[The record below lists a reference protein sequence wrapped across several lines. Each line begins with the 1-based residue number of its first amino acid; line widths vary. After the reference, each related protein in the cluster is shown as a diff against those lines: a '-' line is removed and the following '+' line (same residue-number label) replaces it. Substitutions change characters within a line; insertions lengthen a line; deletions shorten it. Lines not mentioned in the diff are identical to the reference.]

1 MNSGGDAAEQ
11 VIRLSLNG
19 VEVAAKIT
27 GAAAKHIAILLYTIL
42 KDQNQNKQTCKKGKA
57 SLKAMMK
64 SGKELTM
71 FTVKNSDLAK
81 FTEVAKKYGVLYC
94 ALTDRNN
101 KDPNAQVDIIT
112 KAECAPMINRIVERY
127 GMSSVT
133 QKDTILPKPMVRKDR
148 ESGIVDMSDKK
159 DKEPDIGAA
168 ERLLD
173 DLLGKPMR
181 QKEPTTNLPMKKTE
195 RFPLS
200 RNILDTPMK
209 SAKDTIKSPQEPTV
223 KKELQALISNRK
235 KQSKVSTMKKSQKF
249 NEAR

>member
-1 MNSGGDAAEQ
+1 MNTGGDAAEQ
-11 VIRLSLNG
+11 IIRLSLNG

-42 KDQNQNKQTCKKGKA
+42 KDQSQNKQTCKKGKA

-127 GMSSVT
+127 GMSSVAP
-133 QKDTILPKPMVRKDR
+133 KETIMPKIKKDR
-148 ESGIVDMSDKK
+148 DLGDSDIK
-159 DKEPDIGAA
+159 DQKIKEPNGGDT
-168 ERLLD
+168 EKLLD
-173 DLLGKPMR
+173 DLLGKPTR
-181 QKEPTTNLPMKKTE
+181 QKEPTINLPLKETKKY
-195 RFPLS
+195 PLLKNTS
-200 RNILDTPMK
+200 DMPMK
-209 SAKDTIKSPQEPTV
+209 SAKDTTKPLQEPSV
-223 KKELQALISNRK
+223 NEELKSLMSNRK
-235 KQSKVSTMKKSQKF
+235 EKPKVSTMKKSQKSK
-249 NEAR
+249 EAR

>member
-1 MNSGGDAAEQ
+1 
-11 VIRLSLNG
+11 LSLNG

-27 GAAAKHIAILLYTIL
+27 GAAAKHVAILLYTIL
-42 KDQNQNKQTCKKGKA
+42 KDQSQNKQTCKKGKA

-101 KDPNAQVDIIT
+101 KDPNAQIDIIT

-127 GMSSVT
+127 GMSSVVE
-133 QKDTILPKPMVRKDR
+133 KDSILPKIKKDR
-148 ESGIVDMSDKK
+148 DLGDMKDQKITAPEVG
-159 DKEPDIGAA
+159 DKEK
-168 ERLLD
+168 LLD

-181 QKEPTTNLPMKKTE
+181 QKEPTTNHPAKKTE
-195 RFPLS
+195 KFPLS
-200 RNILDTPMK
+200 KSISDAPMK
-209 SAKDTIKSPQEPTV
+209 SVKDTTNSPLRPSVE
-223 KKELQALISNRK
+223 KELRSLKSSRK
-235 KQSKVSTMKKSQKF
+235 VPTMKKSQKS